1 MNRRAL
7 VSVALATVLVWLAL
21 ALATCSPATLDAQCT
36 RANEGQN
43 CYTNWACDQTPDSP
57 TFGFCLRKCSTGEIC
72 PSDYTC
78 VTDTDNNSAP
88 LCVRNLDDGN
98 DAGSDG

>member
-7 VSVALATVLVWLAL
+7 VGVALATMLMSLAL
-21 ALATCSPATLDAQCT
+21 ALATCSPATLDTQCS
-36 RANEGQN
+36 RANEAQN
-43 CYTNWACDQTPDSP
+43 CYTNWACDVAPGSP
-57 TFGFCLRKCSTGEIC
+57 TYGYCLRKCSTGDIC

-78 VTDTDNNSAP
+78 VSDTANSAS
-88 LCVRNLDDGN
+88 LCVRNLDDSN